1 MPNKVLCKEICHT
14 YLLSCT
20 AVPKKGLTE
29 REREAGPEEKK
40 PGAVYRDNRRGQH
53 PGGTNKQ
60 SEMGDK
66 IGQTGLQISNGTL
79 GSTKE
84 KKSLDGAGKITA
96 DISWV
101 HNTSWDYVFGYLWQL
116 LSSVLRCVG
125 HTQPVSP
132 LYCLLDSVTSL
143 RPCFPGREGRGHCK
157 TCSLLGCPASIWIT
171 NDRSQIKDISSPDA
185 VLLLE
190 SIKSIISISNSL
202 QKSCRSTQ
210 TWYILIK
217 PHNELK
223 IIRSQGNWKQNQ
235 WSWHGFIKKNEKP
248 QHNDDFLIMLSIQL
262 CKQWK
267 TIKRVF
273 VSLWGKFFKCYLANN
288 NGASNKTMVIT
299 ILHYLLKNF

>member
-101 HNTSWDYVFGYLWQL
+101 HNTSWDYGFGYL
-116 LSSVLRCVG
+116 
-125 HTQPVSP
+125 
-132 LYCLLDSVTSL
+132 
-143 RPCFPGREGRGHCK
+143 
-157 TCSLLGCPASIWIT
+157 
-171 NDRSQIKDISSPDA
+171 
-185 VLLLE
+185 
-190 SIKSIISISNSL
+190 
-202 QKSCRSTQ
+202 
-210 TWYILIK
+210 
-217 PHNELK
+217 
-223 IIRSQGNWKQNQ
+223 
-235 WSWHGFIKKNEKP
+235 
-248 QHNDDFLIMLSIQL
+248 
-262 CKQWK
+262 
-267 TIKRVF
+267 
-273 VSLWGKFFKCYLANN
+273 
-288 NGASNKTMVIT
+288 
-299 ILHYLLKNF
+299 